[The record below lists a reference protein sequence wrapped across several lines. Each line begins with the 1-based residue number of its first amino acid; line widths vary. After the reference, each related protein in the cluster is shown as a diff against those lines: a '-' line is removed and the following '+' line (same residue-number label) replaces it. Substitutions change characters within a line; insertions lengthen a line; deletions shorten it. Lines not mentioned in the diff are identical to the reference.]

1 MLIYLYSMGVLLYF
15 VVFVAVAISFG
26 QSSYFA
32 SEAQRFMNI
41 TLVSSVPVDFPY
53 DIVIVTI
60 LSNPVSAAG
69 KTTITYSK
77 TWHCVFDIYFSDG
90 HEYT

>member
-1 MLIYLYSMGVLLYF
+1 MVCILLYF
-15 VVFVAVAISFG
+15 VLFVAVAISFG

-53 DIVIVTI
+53 DVVIVTI

-69 KTTITYSK
+69 KLHRSK
-77 TWHCVFDIYFSDG
+77 HIMLKMHCVFDIVALTKYLCQ
-90 HEYT
+90 